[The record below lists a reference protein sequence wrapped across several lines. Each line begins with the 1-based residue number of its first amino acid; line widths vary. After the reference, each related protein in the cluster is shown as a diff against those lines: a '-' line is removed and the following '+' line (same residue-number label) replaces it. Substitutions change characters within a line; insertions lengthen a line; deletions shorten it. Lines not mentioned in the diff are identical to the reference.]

1 MLLSE
6 PEARKIALQALS
18 LSKADAC
25 VVTVSGHDRAHMR
38 FALNGATTNGG
49 QKNVAVTIESHLSK
63 RTGSATV
70 NELDAASLT
79 AAVRKSEEIARLAPV
94 DPEYQPPLG
103 PQKYLPSRTYYET
116 TARADAEKL
125 AALCAPVLKEADE
138 KKVSSAGFLHTG
150 RGFSLVTNSN
160 HLSGYERNTMSG
172 FTVSARSPDGT
183 GSGWAGNLQHDI
195 ARLDTAHLGKTAVS
209 KTLDSRNPTALPPG
223 KHTVILEP
231 SAVCDLVGMML
242 GRFDARQADE
252 GRSFLTKKGGGN
264 KLGEKLFSDKVT
276 IYSDPHHDLAPG
288 SVYSTDAL
296 PAVRRTWI
304 NNGAVGELIYSRYWA
319 QKTGHEPVPFPTN
332 AVMAGGTTSLE
343 DMVRDTKRGILVTRL
358 WYIREVDPRTL
369 LFTGLT
375 RDGTFLIE
383 SGKITRALKNFRF
396 NESPVAMLNNVEAI
410 GPAVRTVGSEVE
422 DWSVCVP
429 PLLVRDFTFS
439 SVSDAV

>member
-18 LSKADAC
+18 LSKAEAC
-25 VVTVSGHDRAHMR
+25 VVSISSHDRAHMR

-49 QKNVAVTIESHLSK
+49 QKNVAVTIESHFSK
-63 RTGSATV
+63 RTGSMTV
-70 NELDAASLT
+70 NETDGASLE

-103 PQKYLPSRTYYET
+103 PQKYLPSRVYYES
-116 TARADAEKL
+116 TAKADPARL
-125 AALCAPVLKEADE
+125 ASLCAPVLKEADE
-138 KKVSSAGFLHTG
+138 KKVTAAGFLHAG
-150 RGFSLVTNSN
+150 RAASLVLNSRN
-160 HLSGYERNTMSG
+160 LSVYERSTLSG
-172 FTVSARSPDGT
+172 FTVSARSRDGT

-195 ARLDTAHLGKTAVS
+195 ARLDPAALGKTAIR
-209 KTLDSRNPTALPPG
+209 KTLGSRKPTGVDPG
-223 KHTVILEP
+223 KYTVILEP
-231 SAVCDLVGMML
+231 SAVADLVGMMI
-242 GRFDARQADE
+242 GHFDARGADE

-276 IYSDPHHDLAPG
+276 IYSDPHHEVAPG

-296 PAVRRTWI
+296 PAKRRAWVE
-304 NNGAVGELIYSRYWA
+304 NGVVKEMIYSRYWA
-319 QKTGHEPVPFPTN
+319 KKSEREPVPFPTN
-332 AVMAGGTTSLE
+332 LIMGGGATSIE
-343 DMVRDTKRGILVTRL
+343 EMIRDTKRGILVTRL

-383 SGKITRALKNFRF
+383 KGEVTRPLKNFRF
-396 NESPVAMLNNVEAI
+396 NESPVSMLNNIEAL
-410 GPAVRTVGSEVE
+410 GLAVRTVGSEIE
-422 DWSVCVP
+422 DWSMCVP

-439 SVSDAV
+439 SLSDAV